1 MRLER
6 GCYSDLDSDV
16 LGALLGR
23 LSLDPSSV
31 DFNTPLAVYTP
42 MSSAQATRTRLLREL
57 SMLDVIDIIAWQRG
71 DESQGIQIPGA
82 DVADDQGSVSTGP
95 SSGKEK
101 GKVIPQIVLNDTEVL
116 SEEDDIPLQ
125 RRMRQ
130 YCSSGPLSMD
140 PRCRGSRLLGRPPH
154 RSPTQGWRCRRYLT
168 APAATSLPQQ
178 QGRS

>member
-1 MRLER
+1 MYTGEGDTMRLEC

-23 LSLDPSSV
+23 LSLDPSSI

-42 MSSAQATRTRLLREL
+42 MSSDQATQTRLLREL

-71 DESQGIQIPGA
+71 DESRGVQIPGA

-95 SSGKEK
+95 SSGK
-101 GKVIPQIVLNDTEVL
+101 VIPQIVLSDTEVL

-130 YCSSGPLSMD
+130 YCSSGSTIGGPPLS
-140 PRCRGSRLLGRPPH
+140 G
-154 RSPTQGWRCRRYLT
+154 Q
-168 APAATSLPQQ
+168 
-178 QGRS
+178 